1 MIFRLEDKPV
11 TIYFIQFNLPTGE
24 IMSPIKV
31 SSFVKPVSL
40 SLLLM
45 SFSPLLVAE
54 SDLSV
59 EQRLGR
65 LENLLQN
72 QVLVEQTQRMEQIQ
86 QELTAIR
93 ELVESQEHQL
103 GLIKQRQRNLYQ
115 DMDRRLND
123 LEIKGGGQVLSSSS
137 SIVKRPVAASGPSS
151 SVPPPVAVSAGVA
164 TAAAPAPV
172 SGDKNGKSAYTQA
185 FNTLKEGKYQQA
197 ILAFNNFQQ
206 SYPESVYG
214 ANAQYWLGE
223 AYSVS
228 RDYKTALTEFRKVVS
243 QYPQSNKVEGAMLKI
258 GYTYY
263 EMGNWASAK
272 SALEAVTVK
281 FPGTTV
287 TRKAKERLQRMKRE
301 GR

>member
-1 MIFRLEDKPV
+1 MSSKTLKYLVNPL
-11 TIYFIQFNLPTGE
+11 FISILLITSG
-24 IMSPIKV
+24 V
-31 SSFVKPVSL
+31 SAF
-40 SLLLM
+40 
-45 SFSPLLVAE
+45 AE

-59 EQRLGR
+59 EQRLNR

-72 QVLVEQTQRMEQIQ
+72 QVLVEQTQKMDQIQ
-86 QELTAIR
+86 QELSALR
-93 ELVESQEHQL
+93 ELVEAQEHQL

-123 LEIKGGGQVLSSSS
+123 LEIKGGGGSASSSLSSGAAL
-137 SIVKRPVAASGPSS
+137 AASSAS
-151 SVPPPVAVSAGVA
+151 SVPPPGSANATSKTPAVI
-164 TAAAPAPV
+164 AAPVA
-172 SGDKNGKSAYTQA
+172 GDINGKSAYTQA

-197 ILAFNNFQQ
+197 ITAFNSFQQ
-206 SYPESVYG
+206 TYPESVYG

-228 RDYKTALTEFRKVVS
+228 RDYKTALNEFQKVVS
-243 QYPQSNKVEGAMLKI
+243 QYPQSNKAEGAMLKI

-263 EMGNWASAK
+263 EMQDWASAK
-272 SALEAVTVK
+272 TALNEVINK
-281 FPGTTV
+281 YPGTTV

>member
-1 MIFRLEDKPV
+1 
-11 TIYFIQFNLPTGE
+11 
-24 IMSPIKV
+24 MSSKMV
-31 SSFVKPVSL
+31 KHLVKPLFVSI
-40 SLLLM
+40 
-45 SFSPLLVAE
+45 LLVTSGSSALAE
-54 SDLSV
+54 NGLSV

-72 QVLVEQTQRMEQIQ
+72 QVLVEQTQQMEQIQ
-86 QELTAIR
+86 QELTALR

-123 LEIKGGGQVLSSSS
+123 LEIKGGGSSTSSGLSSG
-137 SIVKRPVAASGPSS
+137 VAPAVSGAS
-151 SVPPPVAVSAGVA
+151 SVPPPGSA
-164 TAAAPAPV
+164 TAAKDTPVVIAAPV
-172 SGDKNGKSAYTQA
+172 AGDKNGKSAYTQA

-197 ILAFNNFQQ
+197 IMAFNSFQQ
-206 SYPESVYG
+206 TYPESVYG

-228 RDYKTALTEFRKVVS
+228 RDYKTALGEFQKVVS
-243 QYPQSNKVEGAMLKI
+243 QYPQSNKAEGAMLKI

-263 EMGNWASAK
+263 EMQDWVSAK
-272 SALEAVTVK
+272 TALDAVINK
-281 FPGTTV
+281 YPGTTV

>member
-1 MIFRLEDKPV
+1 MLSKTARF
-11 TIYFIQFNLPTGE
+11 
-24 IMSPIKV
+24 
-31 SSFVKPVSL
+31 FVKPVSL
-40 SLLLM
+40 SLLLIL
-45 SFSPLLVAE
+45 FSPLVIANN
-54 SDLSV
+54 LSV

-72 QVLVEQTQRMEQIQ
+72 QILVEQTQRMEQIQ
-86 QELTAIR
+86 QELTEIR
-93 ELVESQEHQL
+93 ALVESQEHQL

-123 LEIKGGGQVLSSSS
+123 LEIKGGGQSSSS
-137 SIVKRPVAASGPSS
+137 TSVKSAAAAAGPS
-151 SVPPPVAVSAGVA
+151 SVPPPGAAGVTAVAVA
-164 TAAAPAPV
+164 APV

-197 ILAFNNFQQ
+197 ILEFNNFQKG
-206 SYPESVYG
+206 YPESVYG

-228 RDYKTALTEFRKVVS
+228 RDYKTALNEFQKVVN

-263 EMGNWASAK
+263 EMGDWASAK
-272 SALEAVTVK
+272 NALEAVTVK

-301 GR
+301 GH

>member
-1 MIFRLEDKPV
+1 MLSKTARF
-11 TIYFIQFNLPTGE
+11 
-24 IMSPIKV
+24 
-31 SSFVKPVSL
+31 FVKPVSL
-40 SLLLM
+40 SLLLI
-45 SFSPLLVAE
+45 SFSPLVIANN
-54 SDLSV
+54 LSV

-72 QVLVEQTQRMEQIQ
+72 QILVEQTQRMEQIQ
-86 QELTAIR
+86 QELTEIR
-93 ELVESQEHQL
+93 ALVESQEHQL

-123 LEIKGGGQVLSSSS
+123 LEIKGGGQSSSS
-137 SIVKRPVAASGPSS
+137 TSVKSSATDAGPSS
-151 SVPPPVAVSAGVA
+151 SVPPPGAAGLAAVAVV
-164 TAAAPAPV
+164 APV
-172 SGDKNGKSAYTQA
+172 SGDKNGKSAYSQA

-197 ILAFNNFQQ
+197 ILEFNNFQQ

-228 RDYKTALTEFRKVVS
+228 RDYKTALNEFQKVVN
-243 QYPQSNKVEGAMLKI
+243 QYPQSNKVEGAMLKT

-263 EMGNWASAK
+263 EMGDWASAK

-287 TRKAKERLQRMKRE
+287 SRKAKERLQRMKRE
-301 GR
+301 GH

>member
-1 MIFRLEDKPV
+1 
-11 TIYFIQFNLPTGE
+11 
-24 IMSPIKV
+24 MSPKTL
-31 SSFVKPVSL
+31 SSIVKPLSL
-40 SLLLM
+40 SLLLI

-54 SDLSV
+54 SDLSI

-72 QVLVEQTQRMEQIQ
+72 QILVEQTQRMEQIQ

-103 GLIKQRQRNLYQ
+103 GLIKQRQRSLYQ

-123 LEIKGGGQVLSSSS
+123 LEIKGGGQSSSS
-137 SIVKRPVAASGPSS
+137 SSARTPAASAGPAS
-151 SVPPPVAVSAGVA
+151 SVPPPGVVSTGAAAAV
-164 TAAAPAPV
+164 AAPA
-172 SGDKNGKSAYTQA
+172 SGGKNGKSAYTQA

-197 ILAFNNFQQ
+197 IMAFNNFQQ

-223 AYSVS
+223 AYSVT
-228 RDYKTALTEFRKVVS
+228 RDYKTALTEFQKVVN

-263 EMGNWASAK
+263 EMADWASAK

-301 GR
+301 GH